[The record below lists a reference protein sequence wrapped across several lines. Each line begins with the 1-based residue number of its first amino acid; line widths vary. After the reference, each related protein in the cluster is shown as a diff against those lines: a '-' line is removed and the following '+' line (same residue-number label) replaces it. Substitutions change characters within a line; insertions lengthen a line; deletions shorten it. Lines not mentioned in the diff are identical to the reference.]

1 MIEVTLRVIFSLAVV
16 LLLMWGLA
24 RLVRKPLGGRGGP
37 LGVVARQALTRNA
50 SVAVIRVDGR
60 ALVLG
65 VTETQVTLLTE
76 VDLTAFEP
84 AALEPGGAE
93 PGGADQVAA
102 RARHA
107 APDQR
112 EPGSAPRPELSG
124 GPPAGSV
131 LSPATWAPA
140 VEFLR
145 DRTSRRR

>member
-1 MIEVTLRVIFSLAVV
+1 MIEVTLRVVCSLAVV

-37 LGVVARQALTRNA
+37 LGVLARQALTRNA
-50 SVAVIRVDGR
+50 SVAVIRIDGR

-65 VTETQVTLLTE
+65 VTESQVTLLAET
-76 VDLTAFEP
+76 DLAAFEP
-84 AALEPGGAE
+84 GGVDE
-93 PGGADQVAA
+93 VAG

-112 EPGSAPRPELSG
+112 EPGSTHRPELSG
-124 GPPAGSV
+124 GPLAGSV

-140 VEFLR
+140 TWAPATWAYAVEFLR
-145 DRTSRRR
+145 DRTSRQR